1 MRMNT
6 FLAPQNEA
14 NSVPTEKAKTITL
27 HQELDDEMMYLLNVK
42 NTRVVPLAL
51 QKPMQIDAKYVAI
64 CSKIA
69 THFARLLSENSAANG
84 TQILMQ
90 IATQNAMQIETK
102 IRGFLCPVSI

>member
-1 MRMNT
+1 MEILTLNT
-6 FLAPQNEA
+6 MIF
-14 NSVPTEKAKTITL
+14 
-27 HQELDDEMMYLLNVK
+27 
-42 NTRVVPLAL
+42 PLVL
-51 QKPMQIDAKYVAI
+51 QKAMQFDAKSAAI

-69 THFARLLSENSAANG
+69 THFARLFSENSAANG